1 MFSHSRYIVTVQ
13 YGKSSELDFI
23 HFDVDYQDRITL
35 LTISRP
41 LEPQT
46 LVNAMDLMAEHKTDP
61 SAYRVI
67 TPRQTL
73 SLSAFNSDTRS
84 WILIK
89 PSPEFPLVDQ
99 AEKPET
105 EVPY

>member
-1 MFSHSRYIVTVQ
+1 MLDHSRYMVTVQ
-13 YGKSSELDFI
+13 YGKSSDLDFI
-23 HFDVDYQDRITL
+23 HFDVDSNDKITL
-35 LTISRP
+35 LSICRP

-46 LVNAMDLMAEHKTDP
+46 LVYATQLMEEHRTDP
-61 SAYRVI
+61 TTYRLI

-73 SLSAFNSDTRS
+73 GLSAFDTNTRH
-84 WILIK
+84 WVLLK

>member
-1 MFSHSRYIVTVQ
+1 MFTHSRYMVTVQ
-13 YGKSSELDFI
+13 YGKSSDLDFV
-23 HFDVDYQDRITL
+23 HFDIDSNDKITL
-35 LTISRP
+35 LSISRP

-46 LVNAMDLMAEHKTDP
+46 LANATQLMAEHKIAQTT
-61 SAYRVI
+61 YRIV

-73 SLSAFNSDTRS
+73 SLSAFDSDTRR
-84 WILIK
+84 WILLK

-105 EVPY
+105 EVPF

>member
-1 MFSHSRYIVTVQ
+1 MFTHSRYMVTVQ
-13 YGKSSELDFI
+13 YGKSSDLDFI
-23 HFDVDYQDRITL
+23 HFDVDSNSKITL
-35 LTISRP
+35 VTISRA

-61 SAYRVI
+61 TTYRVI

-73 SLSAFNSDTRS
+73 GLSAFDSNTRQ
-84 WILIK
+84 WILLK

-105 EVPY
+105 ECPF

>member
-1 MFSHSRYIVTVQ
+1 MYNHSRYMVTVK
-13 YGKSSELDFI
+13 YGKSSDLDFI
-23 HFDVDYQDRITL
+23 HFDVDSNSKITL
-35 LTISRP
+35 VTISRA